1 MCPDGVVAYHGSLS
15 SFRPGSESRSGRLI
29 SRKMRKAGRAGNGSA
44 GFSIGLFSFLP
55 MHWSK

>member
-1 MCPDGVVAYHGSLS
+1 
-15 SFRPGSESRSGRLI
+15 
-29 SRKMRKAGRAGNGSA
+29 MRKAGRAGNGSA